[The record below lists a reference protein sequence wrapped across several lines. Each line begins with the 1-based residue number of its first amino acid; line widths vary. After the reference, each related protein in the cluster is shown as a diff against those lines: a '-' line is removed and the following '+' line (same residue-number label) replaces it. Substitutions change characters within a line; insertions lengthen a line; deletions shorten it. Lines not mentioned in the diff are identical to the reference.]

1 MSRFY
6 VVVSDL
12 LGGRFAVKAKTA
24 EEADFVFHFHKSKK
38 AQSVEIYQQPFHST
52 TDEKALIKFYGKG
65 SYWDNVSKENPEI
78 NKKRV
83 K

>member
-12 LGGRFAVKAKTA
+12 LGGRFAVNAKTA
-24 EEADFVFHFHKSKK
+24 KEADFIFHLHKSKK
-38 AQSVEIYQQPFHST
+38 ARSVEIYQQPFHST

-65 SYWDNVSKENPEI
+65 SYWDNVSKRKPEI

-83 K
+83 E

>member
-24 EEADFVFHFHKSKK
+24 KEADFVFHFHKSKK
-38 AQSVEIYQQPFHST
+38 AKSVEIYQEPFHST
-52 TDEKALIKFYGKG
+52 TDENALIKFYGKG
-65 SYWDNVSKENPEI
+65 SYWDNVSKN
-78 NKKRV
+78 NARVNRKRV
-83 K
+83 E